1 MIEHALGCGFLEA
14 CKHLAGEPRGAC
26 PVPPPKPVHDES
38 EAHALRMREGGFR
51 IWAAALPIAQT
62 IGKQYFRSRAITG
75 PLSTELRFMP
85 ELEHWPTRQ
94 MLPAIVARVTG
105 ASGGFAG
112 VHLTFLTTD
121 GLVNRALAKRKLML
135 GATGGG
141 AVRLAEPASGELTV
155 AEGDRDQHGRHGGDR
170 LSGVVGVVDKRAQ
183 GARAAGL
190 GRLPSRSR
198 LTATTPARKPPHR
211 LRSAGGLKAAASES
225 ARLLQGWTS
234 MMSRWRTPAGRRRRF
249 MVDDPDP
256 PGSDPPKADNP
267 IARILTFD
275 PLAGLVERSKAD
287 PGAPYVVLPQIAKL
301 WREDLPAYE
310 AMILRLKKESECRVG
325 PLEGA
330 VAALAKRT
338 AGVEEASGRGKEGN
352 GKAKHGGQAQEDKA
366 LGAAITFAVLEP
378 WPEPVDGAAL
388 LDELVNALRA
398 YVVLAA
404 GQANAAALWI
414 VFTHAHDAFDTSPR
428 LVAKSPQKRSGKT
441 TLFRV
446 LSRLVARPR
455 FLSGITSAALLRVIE
470 LHGPT
475 LLIDELDALMA
486 GDKEMAQA
494 LRGLINAGFDRAG
507 ARLIMN
513 VPTPDGYE
521 PREFSCWAPVALA
534 GIGRLP
540 DTVRDRS
547 IELEMKRK
555 LPTETVQKLRRRDGA
570 ELNELARKL
579 VRWTED
585 NVNALKTAAPTMPDG
600 LNDRAAD
607 AWEPLVA
614 VADRAGGSWPGLA
627 RAASLTLS
635 GEDLKDDNID
645 ALLLSDIRDVFVVKG
660 GDRIT
665 GKSSSPL

>member
-1 MIEHALGCGFLEA
+1 MA
-14 CKHLAGEPRGAC
+14 
-26 PVPPPKPVHDES
+26 
-38 EAHALRMREGGFR
+38 
-51 IWAAALPIAQT
+51 
-62 IGKQYFRSRAITG
+62 
-75 PLSTELRFMP
+75 
-85 ELEHWPTRQ
+85 
-94 MLPAIVARVTG
+94 
-105 ASGGFAG
+105 
-112 VHLTFLTTD
+112 
-121 GLVNRALAKRKLML
+121 
-135 GATGGG
+135 
-141 AVRLAEPASGELTV
+141 
-155 AEGDRDQHGRHGGDR
+155 
-170 LSGVVGVVDKRAQ
+170 
-183 GARAAGL
+183 
-190 GRLPSRSR
+190 
-198 LTATTPARKPPHR
+198 
-211 LRSAGGLKAAASES
+211 
-225 ARLLQGWTS
+225 
-234 MMSRWRTPAGRRRRF
+234 
-249 MVDDPDP
+249 DDPDP
-256 PGSDPPKADNP
+256 PGSEPSQADNP
-267 IARILTFD
+267 IAQILTFD
-275 PLAGLVERSKAD
+275 LLAGLVERSKAD
-287 PGAPYVVLPQIAKL
+287 PGAPYLVLPQIAKL

-310 AMILRLKKESECRVG
+310 AMILRLKKETKCRVG

-338 AGVEEASGRGKEGN
+338 ADAAEPSGRGKESN

-398 YVVLAA
+398 YVVLTAV
-404 GQANAAALWI
+404 QANATALWI

-446 LSRLVARPR
+446 LSRLVAKPR

-513 VPTPDGYE
+513 VPMPDGYE

-555 LPTETVQKLRRRDGA
+555 LPSETVRKLRRRDGA

-585 NVNALKTAAPTMPDG
+585 NVSALKTAAPTMPDG

-627 RAASLTLS
+627 RAASLGLS
-635 GEDLKDDNID
+635 GEGLKDDNID
-645 ALLLSDIRDVFVVKG
+645 ALLLSDIRDVFLAKG

-665 GKSSSPL
+665 GKELIAALNELEDRPWSEWSRGRPMSQAQMSRRLGEYGIVSGTIKTGFGAETAKGFYFRSFEDAFSRYLSPHTPSPPISDRQSGTAVEEQGETTVFQSGTNHDGAAFKNPKTPAIPGLVPECRPQRGGSTGVDKKKTLPPDTIII